1 MDLDRIGNLLD
12 DRRDGHCLPGGL
24 YKDPQVFNFDLQV
37 MYGTSWLMA
46 GFTCELPKPAS
57 YAALT
62 IGKWPV
68 IIIRDRNDVIRAFH
82 NSCRH
87 RGSIL
92 CQPGSGSGPK
102 LVCPYHRWTYDLD
115 GSLFAANRM
124 ADDFDKSTHGLKPIA
139 LEIVAGAMFI
149 CFADEPPAFD
159 DFAEKL
165 AIYAAPHKW
174 DVGKVAFQSVLVENA
189 NWKLVMENGRECYHC
204 ATGHPEL
211 ARTFPV
217 TMSKHFDVAD
227 DVAAQKFLDDM
238 ASIGLVTDAVEG
250 DWWQLARF
258 ALSAG
263 CVSIT
268 MDGQHAVKRL
278 MCDLNGGS
286 IGSMRMAIDPHCFVH
301 ATADHTF
308 MFSAMPIS
316 PTETHVTGK
325 WIVHKDAV
333 EGVDYTVDHLADLWT
348 RTNLQD
354 KELAEN
360 NQLGVNSPGFTPGP
374 YSPDAEMLA
383 LRFTDWYCNTGKAY
397 LQTHGN

>member
-1 MDLDRIGNLLD
+1 MDLVRIGSLLD
-12 DRRDGHCLPGGL
+12 ARRDGHCLPGGL
-24 YKDPQVFNFDLQV
+24 YNDPQMFDFDLHA
-37 MYGTSWLMA
+37 MFGTSWLMA
-46 GFTCELPKPAS
+46 GFVCELPKPGS
-57 YAALT
+57 YVALM

-68 IIIRDRNDVIRAFH
+68 IVIRDRNDVIRAFH
-82 NSCRH
+82 NTCRH

-92 CQPGSGSGPK
+92 CQPGSGSSPK

-124 ADDFDKSTHGLKPIA
+124 ADDFDKSEHGLNPIA
-139 LEIVAGAMFI
+139 IEIVAGAMFI
-149 CFADEPPAFD
+149 CFAENPPPFDE
-159 DFAEKL
+159 FADKL
-165 AIYAAPHKW
+165 AVYAAPHNWAHAKI
-174 DVGKVAFQSVLVENA
+174 AYQSVLVEQA

-217 TMSKHFDVAD
+217 GMSKHFDVDSDA
-227 DVAAQKFLDDM
+227 AAQKFLDDM
-238 ASIGLVTDAVEG
+238 AAAGLATDAVEG

-263 CVSIT
+263 SVSIT
-268 MDGQHAVKRL
+268 MDGKHAVGKL
-278 MCDLNGGS
+278 MCDLNDGA

-301 ATADHTF
+301 ATADYTF
-308 MFSAMPIS
+308 MFSAMPVS

-325 WIVHKDAV
+325 WLVHKDAV
-333 EGVDYTVDHLADLWT
+333 EGIDYDVDALAELWT

-360 NQLGVNSPGFTPGP
+360 NQLGVNSPGFAPGP

-383 LRFTDWYCNTGKAY
+383 LRFTDWYCNAGKAY
-397 LQTHGN
+397 LQSHAS